1 VGDSKHFITYSIF
14 ISRHDLWRIHYL
26 VKTGEYPSVS
36 EAVRHFVHEGLK
48 TEKCPAAVTQE
59 QIAVPLLD
67 KKHRKPRKT
76 KVEKEI
82 EKEKIVEKTPKEP
95 QKTWDSDA
103 WIARAKEQGML

>member
-1 VGDSKHFITYSIF
+1 MGDSKHFKTYAMF
-14 ISRHDLWRIHYL
+14 ISRHDLWRTEYL
-26 VKTGEYPSVS
+26 VAKGEYPSVS
-36 EAVRHFVHEGLK
+36 EALRHFIHEGLK

-76 KVEKEI
+76 KIECEI
-82 EKEKIVEKTPKEP
+82 EQKKIGEKTPKEP